1 LLKSNEVCQILEL
14 VRSYSVPIR
23 GDRVWG
29 LITWYVKA
37 LQNATDMIWDNIRW
51 KYSFPELVRKGK
63 GKKLVVIRGL
73 KVRIPIIP
81 GDRAFKKRLREELM
95 KGNPYAAH
103 WVDAVIRTAYS
114 IMKNWR
120 KRYLKGRARKVKPR
134 VRRRFARCKTT
145 LMKIDYQAK
154 TIRIALRRGEYL
166 SISWRSTWFEHRVR
180 GWTVGEVII
189 KDDRVVTPFK
199 GSKQIYVRR
208 VIEWDSNELSLD
220 GYEPSIGFIHVDL
233 KPLQSI
239 KILYGRKKAIAQS
252 RGKRE
257 LYEKYVRRERNR
269 EKDFINKLSAGLR
282 RLFQNTVHVFEDLDK
297 EDLVSKKRAKN
308 MRKRNARTPWKR
320 IHKRMSEV
328 ALTAYVD
335 PSNTSRE
342 CPRCGYV
349 VETQEGHVFE
359 CPRCGLK
366 MGRHKVASINIRRRY
381 LEGKRGR
388 KRRARMRGF
397 PHSNEPEETM
407 MVELWVGVTP
417 SGRSPVIWIPKK
429 WDPEGDEAKGRGL
442 NIKQYQAQ

>member
-1 LLKSNEVCQILEL
+1 
-14 VRSYSVPIR
+14 
-23 GDRVWG
+23 
-29 LITWYVKA
+29 
-37 LQNATDMIWDNIRW
+37 MIWDNIEWR
-51 KYSFPELVRKGK
+51 YSFPKIVRK

-73 KVRIPIIP
+73 KMRVPIIP
-81 GDRAFKKRLREELM
+81 KDRVFKRRLREELM
-95 KGNPYAAH
+95 KDNPYAAH

-134 VRRRFARCKTT
+134 IRRRFAKCKTT

-154 TIRIALRRGEYL
+154 TIRITLRQGEYL
-166 SISWRSTWFEHRVR
+166 TISWRSTWFEHRVR

-189 KDDRVVTPFK
+189 LDDRVVIPFK
-199 GSKQIYVRR
+199 SSEEIYVRR
-208 VIEWDSNELSLD
+208 VIGWDSNEPSLD

-233 KPLQSI
+233 KPLQSM
-239 KILYGRKKAIAQS
+239 KIVYERKKAIAQS

-282 RLFQNTVHVFEDLDK
+282 MLFPNSIHVFEDLDK
-297 EDLVSKKRAKN
+297 EDLVSRKRAKN

-328 ALTAYVD
+328 ALTASVD

-349 VETQEGHVFE
+349 VETQEGQILE

-381 LEGKRGR
+381 LEGKRRR

-397 PHSNEPEETM
+397 PHSSEPEISM
-407 MVELWVGVTP
+407 KVELWVGVTP
-417 SGRSPVIWIPKK
+417 SGRSPVIWIPMKR
-429 WDPEGDEAKGRGL
+429 DPEGDETKGKGL
-442 NIKQYQAQ
+442 GKNQAQ